1 MTALLVRPARRT
13 HATRDRFESTEGDPE
28 AGGARS
34 THDRAVRG
42 LGNIGAAAA
51 TVGDEELSPDYIVPS
66 PGAAALPVRIALPVS
81 GRIMVRVA

>member
-1 MTALLVRPARRT
+1 MSPPRPRAWFNLTIRRNCIVVVSDG
-13 HATRDRFESTEGDPE
+13 R
-28 AGGARS
+28 AGL
-34 THDRAVRG
+34 G